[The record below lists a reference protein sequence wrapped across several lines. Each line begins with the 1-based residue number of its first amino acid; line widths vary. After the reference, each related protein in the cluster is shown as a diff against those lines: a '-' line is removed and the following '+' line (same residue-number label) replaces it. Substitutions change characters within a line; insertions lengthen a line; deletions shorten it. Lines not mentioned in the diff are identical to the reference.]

1 VVGSLGVVDDAT
13 TRALM
18 TRFHRAW
25 RAGGGGPGALRA
37 AQLQLLRS
45 PDPALRS
52 PAAWGLFRYAGA

>member
-1 VVGSLGVVDDAT
+1 VDDAA

-25 RAGGGGPGALRA
+25 RRTGNGPAALRE
-37 AQLQLLRS
+37 AQLELLRS

-52 PAAWGLFRYAGA
+52 AAAWGTFRYAGS